1 MNSRKRY
8 GWIGCLLLSVLMAGC
23 LPYEDVNDAIED
35 PEEASYAFGTL
46 NDMAWASNSNL
57 GIDVGMHLRK
67 GKIYLVVYGI
77 QEFSTEVYWDGLS
90 IWGVSW
96 GEGVTNTNL
105 NHEDHPEDLVEYD
118 LIEHDVSVARY
129 ELDKTQENYLKMSP
143 MWGSADY
150 TGELEVHLVKT
161 WSVDYAPPTP
171 DTLHLV
177 VKEFR
182 ATRLK

>member
-1 MNSRKRY
+1 MKDHKRY
-8 GWIGCLLLSVLMAGC
+8 EWIGNLLLVMLLANC
-23 LPYEDVNDAIED
+23 QPYENANDAIED

-46 NDMAWASNSNL
+46 NGIAWEADWDLNVL
-57 GIDVGMHLRK
+57 MQIRK
-67 GKIYLVVYGI
+67 GKISLAFYGI
-77 QEFSTEVYWDGLS
+77 QSFDSDLYWDGLF
-90 IWGVSW
+90 IVDVPWVKGVF
-96 GEGVTNTNL
+96 NL
-105 NHEDHPEDLVEYD
+105 DLNKNQSERITDIYHVSEYD
-118 LIEHDVSVARY
+118 ISVAHY

-177 VKEFR
+177 VEEFR
-182 ATRLK
+182 ATHVK

>member
-1 MNSRKRY
+1 M
-8 GWIGCLLLSVLMAGC
+8 LLAALMISC
-23 LPYEDVNDAIED
+23 LPYEDVHKAIDD

-46 NDMAWASNSNL
+46 NGASWEAAWDIDVFMQIRKAKILL
-57 GIDVGMHLRK
+57 GIQ
-67 GKIYLVVYGI
+67 GI
-77 QEFSTEVYWDGLS
+77 LSFNSDLYWDEVVINKLA
-90 IWGVSW
+90 WGR
-96 GEGVTNTNL
+96 GVTQVDFNKDRNSEVRVGY
-105 NHEDHPEDLVEYD
+105 NVIEYD
-118 LIEHDVSVARY
+118 VIVARY
-129 ELDKTQENYLKMSP
+129 ELDKTQENHLKMSP